1 MHSLLNTLA
10 QELSMEN
17 RLKKLLSEQDRLV
30 HQMKLANN
38 TANFADDVNNR
49 RSTYN
54 HNRNNWLGNIEQN
67 RQNQN

>member
-49 RSTYN
+49 RSTDN